1 MSGAAQEAA
10 FGVYLS
16 WLQNDSASLGQAS
29 GRVFGQILV
38 DVAAA
43 ATGVAVINN
52 GRAVAQGLNQLQTA
66 AAQRITAEIE
76 AQAGR
81 ALQQTGGVFRGDG
94 TAFINLFD
102 DPALTKQHKGSMGE
116 LLGQNTVSLLLPDGL
131 KVGRTQG
138 IGGKGID
145 DLFAVSRPGV
155 DYVIIEYKFG
165 SSPLNRTLDG
175 RQMSD
180 SWLLGSNTSFNRI
193 LDSVGGDTARAD
205 AIRDALNAG
214 RIEKWLVHVDP
225 AGQTSVVLMDANGV
239 KIKSPVSRVIETRPP
254 GP

>member
-1 MSGAAQEAA
+1 
-10 FGVYLS
+10 
-16 WLQNDSASLGQAS
+16 
-29 GRVFGQILV
+29 
-38 DVAAA
+38 
-43 ATGVAVINN
+43 
-52 GRAVAQGLNQLQTA
+52 
-66 AAQRITAEIE
+66 
-76 AQAGR
+76 
-81 ALQQTGGVFRGDG
+81 
-94 TAFINLFD
+94 
-102 DPALTKQHKGSMGE
+102 
-116 LLGQNTVSLLLPDGL
+116 
-131 KVGRTQG
+131 
-138 IGGKGID
+138 
-145 DLFAVSRPGV
+145 
-155 DYVIIEYKFG
+155 VIIEYKFG